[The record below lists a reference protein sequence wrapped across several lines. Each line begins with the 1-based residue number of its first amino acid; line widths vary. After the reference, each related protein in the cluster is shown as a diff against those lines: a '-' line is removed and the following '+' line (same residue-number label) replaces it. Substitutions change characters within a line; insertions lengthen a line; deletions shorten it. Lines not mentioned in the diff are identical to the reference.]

1 MESEVLA
8 GVILGTITIVLFLKD
23 ATIERNYRSGL
34 TVLFGV
40 MIIASALITY
50 DITHTMPGTTS
61 HTVAQAKF
69 ILIGLAVSLLGLEIV
84 EARKLARLVGIPNL
98 LTALMYAL
106 PLILIAPGA
115 ATALMQLETQYVLL
129 MSTGIVMVLT
139 FSFCAMLVARS
150 SWLLTK
156 PVYARIL
163 LLQIGGFVIVGVGGA
178 MLNGGLIDLTTM
190 TFMMEAGCVLVIG
203 GSLFRRVIQAFEPG
217 YITSASAILVGTDL
231 EVEMTTITGTIRQN
245 TDSQAMRVARQVVQE
260 LAQPITRVFERGTPI
275 TLHRTVLPPLTD
287 TREFQVEIRPHYHD
301 PGGSVKRVLV
311 VIVDVTAAVR
321 RAEAERLADLLDII
335 ITERNTAEYYLDVL
349 AHDMANR
356 LQALL
361 VGLEIVEES
370 KDKRQKEEVVSLLKD
385 EIDRVAN
392 MITQLR
398 EDSALR
404 SAVTSRECL
413 ALRPV
418 VERALAAVTIAY
430 PRRKISA
437 EIRIPDQYAV
447 RVDPALDV
455 CIAALLEQC
464 IETQGPP
471 HNVVEVTAASRSN
484 RGVIVLV
491 IGRLVISVPAGERD
505 AVDITEVE
513 KRAPSLKP
521 RLALAKEIIRRSG
534 GHLSV
539 KHVDESRDSSG
550 LWFEVNLASCEC
562 SQEKD

>member
-1 MESEVLA
+1 VESEVLA

-23 ATIERNYRSGL
+23 ATIERNYQSGL

-40 MIIASALITY
+40 LIIASALITY

-69 ILIGLAVSLLGLEIV
+69 ILIGLAASLLGLEIV
-84 EARKLARLVGIPNL
+84 EARKLARLVGIPDP

-115 ATALMQLETQYVLL
+115 ATALVQSGTQCILL
-129 MSTGIVMVLT
+129 MSTGIVMALT

-150 SWLLTK
+150 SWLLTR

-178 MLNGGLIDLTTM
+178 MLNGGLIDLTAM
-190 TFMMEAGCVLVIG
+190 SFMMEAGCVLVVG
-203 GSLFRRVIQAFEPG
+203 GSLFRRVFQAFKPG
-217 YITSASAILVGTDL
+217 HITSASAILVGTDL
-231 EVEMTTITGTIRQN
+231 EVEMTTIAGTIQQD
-245 TDSQAMRVARQVVQE
+245 TDAQAMRVARQVVQE
-260 LAQPITRVFERGTPI
+260 LAQPIANVFECGTPI
-275 TLHRTVLPPLTD
+275 TLYRTALPTLSD

-301 PGGSVKRVLV
+301 PRGNVKRVLV

-321 RAEAERLADLLDII
+321 RAEAERLADLFDII

-361 VGLEIVEES
+361 VGLEIVEDS
-370 KDKRQKEEVVSLLKD
+370 KDERQKEEVVSLLKN
-385 EIDRVAN
+385 EIDRVAR
-392 MITQLR
+392 MITQAR

-404 SAVTSRECL
+404 LAVISRECL

-430 PRRKISA
+430 PSRKISA
-437 EIRIPDQYAV
+437 EVRIPDQYAV

-455 CIAALLEQC
+455 CIAALLGQC
-464 IETQGPP
+464 IETQRPP

-484 RGVIVLV
+484 EGEIVLV
-491 IGRLVISVPAGERD
+491 IGRLMISMPAGEQD
-505 AVDITEVE
+505 VVDVTEVE

-521 RLALAKEIIRRSG
+521 RLALAKEIVRRSG

-539 KHVDESRDSSG
+539 KQVSESHDGSG

-562 SQEKD
+562 SEEAD